1 MIAMRTNN
9 SGNYKVWICKRNVN
23 FFILVSRP
31 ILGKFVTMLFEIL
44 IQYVVYINM
53 SNFSTGENI

>member
-1 MIAMRTNN
+1 MIVMRTNN

-23 FFILVSRP
+23 FLSVSRP

-44 IQYVVYINM
+44 IQYAVYINM